1 MACTQILV
9 HRHSGGPEWGMQG
22 CFADGLN
29 QKFGLFVAQTTLSKE
44 WIDKVDKFPDKNFHV
59 SVILR
64 FAKNQ
69 AVMNTTASSW

>member
-22 CFADGLN
+22 CLADGLN

-44 WIDKVDKFPDKNFHV
+44 WIDKVDKFPDKNFHA
-59 SVILR
+59 SVILW